1 MDGGAPEYKMHSLTP
16 LLLDAGT
23 KRTRCVLHVNLSVLA
38 AQLSEEV
45 GCDLRGHR
53 VRQLPH
59 PRYGVWDAD
68 HVERAGDAEAFVR
81 QEEVRG
87 RAGLA
92 RGEVDEF
99 AGGHVCAEDGVDSE
113 RRGSC

>member
-1 MDGGAPEYKMHSLTP
+1 MDEGAPENRMRPLIP
-16 LLLDAGT
+16 LLLDAGM
-23 KRTRCVLHVNLSVLA
+23 KPARCPLHVNLSVLA

-59 PRYGVWDAD
+59 PGYGVWDVD